1 MTLTRNTAGTEAYS
15 ADDEMKQK
23 KNALRRE
30 IRALRAAHSDE
41 EIHAMSLKVLEQVK
55 ALPEYQ
61 EAETLFV
68 YVDCKHETETSDL
81 IRQAW
86 ADGKKTAV
94 PKVIGEAM
102 KFFYITSLENDLEEG
117 YFGIRE
123 PYEKNP
129 ADEAADREGSLML
142 MPGVAF
148 DEARHRIGYGGGF
161 YDRYLEAHPGLRTA
175 ALAFEFQ
182 VKAEV
187 PFEKF
192 DILPGRIVTEKRV
205 I

>member
-1 MTLTRNTAGTEAYS
+1 MTLTRNTAGTEAHS

-23 KNALRRE
+23 KKALRRE
-30 IRALRAAHSDE
+30 IRALRAVHSDE
-41 EIHAMSLKVLEQVK
+41 EIHAMSLKVLEHVK

>member
-1 MTLTRNTAGTEAYS
+1 MTLTRNTVETEAHS

-23 KNALRRE
+23 KKALRRE
-30 IRALRAAHSDE
+30 IRALRAVHSDE
-41 EIHAMSLKVLEQVK
+41 EIHAMSLKVLEHVK

-86 ADGKKTAV
+86 ADGKRTAV
-94 PKVIGEAM
+94 PKVIGENM

>member
-1 MTLTRNTAGTEAYS
+1 MTLTRNTVETEAHS

-23 KNALRRE
+23 KKALRRE
-30 IRALRAAHSDE
+30 IRALRAVHSDE

-102 KFFYITSLENDLEEG
+102 KFFYITSLEDDLEEG

>member
-1 MTLTRNTAGTEAYS
+1 MTLIRNTAGTEAYS

-23 KNALRRE
+23 KKALRRE

-102 KFFYITSLENDLEEG
+102 KFFYITSLEDDLEAVS
-117 YFGIRE
+117 YTHLPPLTRQRE
-123 PYEKNP
+123 SQTARAAQSTEPQ
-129 ADEAADREGSLML
+129 EAPL
-142 MPGVAF
+142 
-148 DEARHRIGYGGGF
+148 AR
-161 YDRYLEAHPGLRTA
+161 
-175 ALAFEFQ
+175 ALALWPAFFS
-182 VKAEV
+182 
-187 PFEKF
+187 
-192 DILPGRIVTEKRV
+192 L
-205 I
+205 

>member
-1 MTLTRNTAGTEAYS
+1 MTLIRNTAGTEAYS

-23 KNALRRE
+23 KKALRRE

-102 KFFYITSLENDLEEG
+102 KFFYITSLEDDLEEG

-129 ADEAADREGSLML
+129 ADEAADREGSLMI

>member
-1 MTLTRNTAGTEAYS
+1 MTLTRNTVETEAHS

-23 KNALRRE
+23 KKALRRE
-30 IRALRAAHSDE
+30 IRALRAVHSDE

-86 ADGKKTAV
+86 ADGKRTAV
-94 PKVIGEAM
+94 PKVIGENM

>member
-1 MTLTRNTAGTEAYS
+1 MTLTRNTVETEAHS

-23 KNALRRE
+23 KKALRRE
-30 IRALRAAHSDE
+30 IRALRAVHSDE
-41 EIHAMSLKVLEQVK
+41 EIHAMSLKVLEHVK
-55 ALPEYQ
+55 ALPEYH

-94 PKVIGEAM
+94 PKVIGENM

>member
-1 MTLTRNTAGTEAYS
+1 M
-15 ADDEMKQK
+15 
-23 KNALRRE
+23 
-30 IRALRAAHSDE
+30 
-41 EIHAMSLKVLEQVK
+41 
-55 ALPEYQ
+55 
-61 EAETLFV
+61 
-68 YVDCKHETETSDL
+68 DCKHETETSDL

-94 PKVIGEAM
+94 PKVIGETM

-123 PYEKNP
+123 NYEKNP